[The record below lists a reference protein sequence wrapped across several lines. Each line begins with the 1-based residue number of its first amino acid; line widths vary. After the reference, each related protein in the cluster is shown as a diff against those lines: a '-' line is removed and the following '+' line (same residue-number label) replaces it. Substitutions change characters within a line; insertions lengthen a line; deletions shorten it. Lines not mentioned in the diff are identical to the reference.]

1 MPNHYGPSTR
11 KRIGDLAHGMRVS
24 TGTLANATYMD
35 NAQQEIFTVV
45 GRIMVLQLYCEAIT
59 VFDAV
64 NTTLLFNATFSVP
77 AVAVQPMCA
86 ASAAL
91 NVLPQGNRVVF
102 VGGAVATAA
111 VITGLEGISDVI
123 CVNPHIIGTATIAGV
138 MGAGTIGILTAGG
151 AQTSGTC
158 QFSIYY
164 ASMEDGSYV
173 STTL

>member
-64 NTTLLFNATFSVP
+64 NTTLLLNATFSVP
-77 AVAVQPMCA
+77 AVAVQ
-86 ASAAL
+86 
-91 NVLPQGNRVVF
+91 
-102 VGGAVATAA
+102 
-111 VITGLEGISDVI
+111 
-123 CVNPHIIGTATIAGV
+123 
-138 MGAGTIGILTAGG
+138 
-151 AQTSGTC
+151 
-158 QFSIYY
+158 
-164 ASMEDGSYV
+164 
-173 STTL
+173 

>member
-1 MPNHYGPSTR
+1 MRKYSPSTR
-11 KRIGDLAHGMRVS
+11 KRMGDLAHGMRVS
-24 TGTLANATYMD
+24 TGTLLNTTYMD

-45 GRIMVLQLYCEAIT
+45 GRILVLQLYCEAIT
-59 VFDAV
+59 IFAAV

-77 AVAVQPMCA
+77 AVLVQPMTG

-91 NVLPQGNRVVF
+91 NALAQGNRVVY
-102 VGGAVATAA
+102 VGGAVASAP
-111 VITGLEGISDVI
+111 VITGGGGVSDVI
-123 CVNPHIIGTATIAGV
+123 CQDPQIIGSATIAGT

-164 ASMEDGSYV
+164 APMEDGSYV
-173 STTL
+173 STAL